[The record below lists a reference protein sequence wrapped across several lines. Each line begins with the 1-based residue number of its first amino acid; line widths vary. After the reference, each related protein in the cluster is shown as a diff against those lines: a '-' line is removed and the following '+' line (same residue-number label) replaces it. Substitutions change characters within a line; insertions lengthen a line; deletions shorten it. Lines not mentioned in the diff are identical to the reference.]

1 MLNLTAQTPS
11 VSTALSPEQR
21 EWIRRQGLVSRAIEA
36 ARRQKTGRFS
46 RPSTPAPP
54 AQRFKQPVAS

>member
-46 RPSTPAPP
+46 RAGVPAPP
-54 AQRFKQPVAS
+54 ARRFKQPVAS